1 VGGAVCRPPLASID
15 EGLKGKSMLKRF
27 ALLCWCLFGA
37 NALAAGPNANIK
49 YYGYDW
55 LDFYETAT
63 PSFSATEAL
72 KAITDTGFSMTNL
85 NVVHTMASLNLPVC
99 AGGTCA
105 VNIQAGSGAV
115 SGSPFIDIC
124 PGAVSNSSCRAA
136 GSWNAIWTVVKKI
149 AEAKYKPGAIYFI
162 DEPFDVPALQTAGK
176 YDAYQ
181 YSSYVCTLR
190 QAMQQYGV
198 AIPVYTILSYRHAN
212 DAEWIREIQQG
223 APATACPANV
233 KSTPD
238 WVGVDNYNWSVADMW
253 STYNRLAPISAAGQK
268 WVLVPPSTASLG
280 MNDQQLHAQ
289 IQLYWD
295 FINRY
300 PTAPVVYIMNWR
312 FDRAVTENRA
322 AFPESTALLS
332 FMANTLL
339 TKP

>member
-1 VGGAVCRPPLASID
+1 MMVFPVGGAVCRPPLASID

-124 PGAVSNSSCRAA
+124 PGRSRTAVA
-136 GSWNAIWTVVKKI
+136 GPQVL
-149 AEAKYKPGAIYFI
+149 E
-162 DEPFDVPALQTAGK
+162 
-176 YDAYQ
+176 
-181 YSSYVCTLR
+181 
-190 QAMQQYGV
+190 
-198 AIPVYTILSYRHAN
+198 RHL
-212 DAEWIREIQQG
+212 DG
-223 APATACPANV
+223 
-233 KSTPD
+233 
-238 WVGVDNYNWSVADMW
+238 
-253 STYNRLAPISAAGQK
+253 GQE
-268 WVLVPPSTASLG
+268 
-280 MNDQQLHAQ
+280 
-289 IQLYWD
+289 
-295 FINRY
+295 
-300 PTAPVVYIMNWR
+300 
-312 FDRAVTENRA
+312 DRR
-322 AFPESTALLS
+322 S
-332 FMANTLL
+332 
-339 TKP
+339 

>member
-1 VGGAVCRPPLASID
+1 
-15 EGLKGKSMLKRF
+15 
-27 ALLCWCLFGA
+27 
-37 NALAAGPNANIK
+37 
-49 YYGYDW
+49 
-55 LDFYETAT
+55 
-63 PSFSATEAL
+63 
-72 KAITDTGFSMTNL
+72 
-85 NVVHTMASLNLPVC
+85 
-99 AGGTCA
+99 
-105 VNIQAGSGAV
+105 
-115 SGSPFIDIC
+115 
-124 PGAVSNSSCRAA
+124 
-136 GSWNAIWTVVKKI
+136 
-149 AEAKYKPGAIYFI
+149 
-162 DEPFDVPALQTAGK
+162 
-176 YDAYQ
+176 
-181 YSSYVCTLR
+181 
-190 QAMQQYGV
+190 MQQYGV

-212 DAEWIREIQQG
+212 NAEWIREIQQG

-322 AFPESTALLS
+322 AFPNRPPYCLS
-332 FMANTLL
+332 WRTRCSPNLKRA
-339 TKP
+339 KGGSHQEPP